1 MVHSHSEQLSNRVEV
16 AVFNPIYNALLK
28 FFSCVDISSLNE
40 SFFCLGFGSM
50 IPARTLAAIAE
61 HCNEW
66 CGGHQ
71 IRIKTLHGKYV
82 FISTDPTSQL
92 VLKYGIGV
100 GERVRTPLGLAE
112 LRGVAKG
119 KLWFKY
125 TESGYTWFV
134 TRQQIRAGR
143 EVGYF
148 KRCTYEQFDLQ
159 PATTL
164 SAPTPKQAA
173 PLGMFFDTFY
183 LQEIMEPA
191 RWHDEIDSAIVSHL
205 SKVADAE
212 RQCVWDISCDEVRI
226 RCQCLSNSIV
236 LRIVKCT
243 HITYVTY

>member
-1 MVHSHSEQLSNRVEV
+1 MFHNHSKEPPNRLEV
-16 AVFNPIYNALLK
+16 TVLNPSHNALLQL
-28 FFSCVDISSLNE
+28 FSCAGISTLNE
-40 SFFCLGFGSM
+40 SFFCLGFGST
-50 IPARTLAAIAE
+50 IPAKSLAAIAE

-71 IRIKTLHGKYV
+71 IRIKTLSGKYV
-82 FISTDPTSQL
+82 FISTDPTSHL

-100 GERVRTPLGLAE
+100 GERVRTPLGLAK
-112 LRGVAKG
+112 LRGAAKG
-119 KLWFKY
+119 KLWFTY

-159 PATTL
+159 PATTTTL
-164 SAPTPKQAA
+164 SVPTPKQAA
-173 PLGMFFDTFY
+173 PLGMFFDIFF

-191 RWHDEIDSAIVSHL
+191 RWPDEIDSAIVAHL

-212 RQCVWDISCDEVRI
+212 RHCVWDISCDEVRT
-226 RCQCLSNSIV
+226 RYQCLS
-236 LRIVKCT
+236 
-243 HITYVTY
+243 